1 MEEKKNNFIRILK
14 GVIIAYVITMILIA
28 AYSMILAYTNVSEST
43 IPTCVVV
50 ISIISIMLSS
60 SLTLKNIKEKGLING
75 AIIGAIYLIT
85 IYILSSIFAVGFSI
99 NTFSI
104 VMLIFSI
111 LAGIVGVIV
120 GVNLCLN
127 KYFKCV
133 IKYYIH

>member
-28 AYSMILAYTNVSEST
+28 AYSMILAYTNVPEST

-50 ISIISIMLSS
+50 ISIVSIMLSS

-75 AIIGAIYLIT
+75 AIIGAVYLIT
-85 IYILSSIFAVGFSI
+85 IYILSSIFAVGFSV

-111 LAGIVGVIV
+111 LAGIVGGIV
-120 GVNLCLN
+120 GVNL
-127 KYFKCV
+127 
-133 IKYYIH
+133 